1 MSVEDFFWFFDLC
14 SLRFSREFSLHLVSN
29 FNQFESNWAAAMA
42 WGVKHVFHYACKIE
56 RTNVCWRL
64 FPVLWPVLS
73 STNHLQCPTD
83 KCQKSMC
90 NPCFNRFRSL
100 FEFKGCNLTLLARKL
115 GEKKLF
121 DARLF
126 VCLFGKPEYT
136 NFEVC

>member
-1 MSVEDFFWFFDLC
+1 MFVILCYRIVNKKQSNKLDQILLQWTILVVKLKIYWNPFGNLCFFF
-14 SLRFSREFSLHLVSN
+14 FSLSN

-90 NPCFNRFRSL
+90 NPCFNRFCL
-100 FEFKGCNLTLLARKL
+100 WFEFKGGNLTLL
-115 GEKKLF
+115 
-121 DARLF
+121 
-126 VCLFGKPEYT
+126 GK
-136 NFEVC
+136 EVR